1 MKIFNG
7 IFIVVFIIF
16 AALQYN
22 DPDPYIWM
30 PIYLYAALL
39 CYLSIKGIY
48 YPLMFTIGLIV
59 FIGYAAILFFDNTGV
74 RNWAEQH
81 HAESIVQSMKATRPW
96 IEEARKFGG
105 LMIVSI
111 VMLMNMA
118 RLRKSGKVSHFHI
131 N

>member
-22 DPDPYIWM
+22 GPDPYIWM

-39 CYLSIKGIY
+39 CYLSVKGIY
-48 YPLMFTIGLIV
+48 YPLMYIAGLIV
-59 FIGYAAILFFDNTGV
+59 YIGYAAILFFDNAGV
-74 RNWAEQH
+74 TNWAEQH
-81 HAESIVQSMKATRPW
+81 HAESIVQSMKATKPLM
-96 IEEARKFGG
+96 EETREFGG
-105 LMIVSI
+105 LLIVSI
-111 VMLMNMA
+111 VLLMNMA
-118 RLRKSGKVSHFHI
+118 WLQKSEKVSHYHI